1 MTSGRGNARRR
12 LDCAVVPD
20 AVRRPVSVAL
30 ALTSPGRKTAWPL
43 PRRIGYGRDHA
54 VMRGKELRS

>member
-1 MTSGRGNARRR
+1 MAG
-12 LDCAVVPD
+12 LWVVPD

-30 ALTSPGRKTAWPL
+30 APTSPGRKTARPL

-54 VMRGKELRS
+54 VMRGKEPRS